1 MASLITVRLYN
12 DNLSPKIWASPLLS
26 AILQEDKSLALD
38 SVAMEE
44 VWDWFYQYEYENYD
58 RNALYFF
65 FIDWETYDDINKLD
79 SYGNKNTWW
88 RDNSV
93 IINTEKL
100 AKDIWSAKEK
110 DMLKDT
116 VGAKIFSLNN
126 TSTEELELNINN
138 LFLQTFIKSDE
149 LQASLKMAL
158 SEINIPEQLKV
169 KDIIKP
175 IENIINNSIKA
186 YYDNTLEWLET
197 IKTTIVDNISLI
209 EKYDDSSTK
218 EEVNKLYLQIEE
230 VNKKI
235 DWLKSIEIKLDDNK
249 DISNEVNDSMDWIKN
264 ELLEI
269 NRKMNILFTRL
280 NSR

>member
-1 MASLITVRLYN
+1 MTSLISVRLYN
-12 DNLSPKIWASPLLS
+12 EDQTPKTWASPLLS

-44 VWDWFYQYEYENYD
+44 VGEWFYQYEYENYD

-65 FIDWETYDDINKLD
+65 FIDWETYDDINKFD

-110 DMLKDT
+110 DMSKDT

-149 LQASLKMAL
+149 LQASLKIAL
-158 SEINIPEQLKV
+158 AEIKIPEQLKL

-175 IENIINNSIKA
+175 IENIINNSVKT
-186 YYDNTLEWLET
+186 YYDNTLEWIQT
-197 IKTTIVDNISLI
+197 IKTTIADNITTI
-209 EKYDDSSTK
+209 EKYDDSSVK
-218 EEVNKLYLQIEE
+218 EEVNKLYWEMEEIEA
-230 VNKKI
+230 KI
-235 DWLKSIEIKLDDNK
+235 DGLKGIEIKLDNSK
-249 DISNEVNDSMDWIKN
+249 DMSNNINNSMDWIKS

-269 NRKMNILFTRL
+269 NRKMAILFTRL
-280 NSR
+280 NSK